1 MELMVRDGDYLPF
14 LGRGTGS
21 VVYWTELSLAN
32 ANLIDLR
39 LAPDGA
45 HILTAEYGANGECVV
60 CLYPLDAGR
69 QPMQA
74 SRRVL
79 YQSLQEY
86 ADLLVTP
93 EQDRVVVLSHSYLL
107 AESEVA
113 EAYSGDKYAPTP
125 RASDASALRAS
136 FIATVLEM

>member
-1 MELMVRDGDYLPF
+1 M
-14 LGRGTGS
+14 
-21 VVYWTELSLAN
+21 
-32 ANLIDLR
+32 
-39 LAPDGA
+39 
-45 HILTAEYGANGECVV
+45 
-60 CLYPLDAGR
+60 
-69 QPMQA
+69 
-74 SRRVL
+74 
-79 YQSLQEY
+79 
-86 ADLLVTP
+86 TP